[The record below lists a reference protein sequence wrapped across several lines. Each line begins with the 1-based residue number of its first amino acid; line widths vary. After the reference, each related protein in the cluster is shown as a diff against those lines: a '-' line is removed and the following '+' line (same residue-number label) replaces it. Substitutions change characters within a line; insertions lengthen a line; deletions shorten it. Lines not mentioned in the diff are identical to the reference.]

1 MKKIF
6 VTLAALASTALLSS
20 CGTSSSALSGVGQ
33 SLLENALTGSS
44 SSSSNAQSGNV
55 GDIVQGLLTGLLQGQ
70 GATLSQQTLQ
80 GTWKYTGS
88 ECAFESDNFLAKAG
102 GALASSKI
110 EAEIN
115 EQLAKIGIS
124 EGACSFTFNK
134 DNTYKAVIG
143 KRTIEGEYTL
153 DAANNSIKMTYL
165 RGLASM
171 NPRIAMK
178 GGNLYL
184 MFESDKLLSLVKGM
198 SALSNSTSLKTV
210 SALLDKYDGMYVGM
224 RLSK

>member
-6 VTLAALASTALLSS
+6 VTVAAVAATALFSG

-44 SSSSNAQSGNV
+44 ASSSNGQSAQV
-55 GDIVQGLLTGLLQGQ
+55 GDIVQGLLTGLLQGK

-102 GALASSKI
+102 GALASNKI
-110 EAEIN
+110 ESEIN
-115 EQLAKIGIS
+115 EQLAKVGIS
-124 EGACSFTFNK
+124 EGACSFTFNSE
-134 DNTYKAVIG
+134 NTYKAVIG
-143 KRTIEGEYTL
+143 KHTIEGEYTL

-184 MFESDKLLSLVKGM
+184 MFESDKLLSVVKGI
-198 SALSNSTSLKTV
+198 SALSNSSSIKAV
-210 SALLDKYDGMYVGM
+210 SSLLDKYDGMYIGM